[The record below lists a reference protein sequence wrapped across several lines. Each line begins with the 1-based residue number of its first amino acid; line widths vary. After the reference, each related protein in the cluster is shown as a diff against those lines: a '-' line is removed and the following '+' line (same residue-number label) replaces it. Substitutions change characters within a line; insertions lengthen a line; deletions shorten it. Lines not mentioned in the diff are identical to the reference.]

1 VSELPA
7 AFRLDGRSAVVTGAA
22 SGIGAAIAEVLASAG
37 ARVVLGDVNEAG
49 TAAVS
54 ERIRAAGGEAAA
66 QGCDVARRAD
76 VRALVARAQQT
87 FGRLDVLCNVAG
99 VPSDGPLADVSDA
112 ELDRVLAINLKGTLY
127 GCQAALPVMAAQKS
141 GSIVNV
147 SSAVI
152 DVPSAG
158 YGVYAISKVGVASLT
173 QTLALE
179 AGPLGVRVNAIA
191 PGATVT
197 AFTSRHLR
205 GPDGRTD
212 PQRLDAFVDAMRRRS
227 PLGRVGEAIDQAWLA
242 LYLASD
248 ASRFCTGQIWRANGG
263 QSFAR

>member
-1 VSELPA
+1 MPD

-22 SGIGAAIAEVLASAG
+22 SGIGAAIAEVLAAAG

-49 TAAVS
+49 AAAVA
-54 ERIRAAGGEAAA
+54 EKIAAAGGDARARR
-66 QGCDVARRAD
+66 CDVARRSD
-76 VRALVARAQQT
+76 VDALVACARDEL
-87 FGRLDVLCNVAG
+87 GRLDVLCNVAG
-99 VPSDGPLADVSDA
+99 VPSDGPLAEVSDA

-127 GCQAALPVMAAQKS
+127 GCQAALRVMCAQKS

-152 DVPSAG
+152 DAPAAG
-158 YGVYAISKVGVASLT
+158 YGVYAISKAAIASLT

-179 AGPLGVRVNAIA
+179 AGPFGVRVNAIA
-191 PGATVT
+191 PGATIT

-205 GPDGRTD
+205 GADGETD

-263 QSFAR
+263 QALAR